1 LLLRAGND
9 DLWVL
14 QTNFNTA
21 SVYSVRKVSFDSA
34 PTSASSTTDSGT
46 TTAPSND
53 EPSNDE
59 FFWMF
64 IFFGLI
70 LVIALFFFVGNKIRA
85 NNQKKRDADGL
96 LMADY
101 EDRTYQRLEI

>member
-1 LLLRAGND
+1 
-9 DLWVL
+9 
-14 QTNFNTA
+14 
-21 SVYSVRKVSFDSA
+21 
-34 PTSASSTTDSGT
+34 
-46 TTAPSND
+46 
-53 EPSNDE
+53 
-59 FFWMF
+59 MF

-96 LMADY
+96 YSMDLYVIFTIRFCSFCCICIFIIGNAGLLMADY